1 MYFGGI
7 WGGQLQRWKTGKY
20 EENGA
25 LQKSNEKALLPKIAK
40 LSSDLKSFSESPKD
54 IQILDEKGN
63 VLLKETMIRDFLR
76 LLGCTNTVENTIS
89 PTLLVILI
97 LSVMPQEILLTHL
110 LTKELC

>member
-40 LSSDLKSFSESPKD
+40 LSSDLKSFSESPKTF
-54 IQILDEKGN
+54 K
-63 VLLKETMIRDFLR
+63 
-76 LLGCTNTVENTIS
+76 S
-89 PTLLVILI
+89 
-97 LSVMPQEILLTHL
+97 
-110 LTKELC
+110 

>member
-40 LSSDLKSFSESPKD
+40 LSSDLKAS
-54 IQILDEKGN
+54 
-63 VLLKETMIRDFLR
+63 LKVQRIFKFWMNKEIYYWREIMIRDFLR
-76 LLGCTNTVENTIS
+76 LLGCINTKENTIS

-97 LSVMPQEILLTHL
+97 LSVMPQEILL
-110 LTKELC
+110 